1 MLFNGTDTGA
11 PLKHALLSYNI
22 SHGLSIHIFGKIA
35 KTTTKIQEKEKSM
48 IGKYR
53 MRTDLAMENQE
64 KFERDHVE
72 ISGVEIEKKK
82 RKAEIQTTIVKITSE
97 QGAKMMGKPKG
108 TYVTIEAPLLLTAD
122 EEESR
127 KAAEEFSHCLMEMVP
142 EVCGSVLVAGL
153 GNRGITPDALGP
165 ETVEQLNVTRHLVRT
180 YGKKGR
186 EVSALAP
193 GVMAQTGMEAVEI
206 LRGTAEQTHPDVI
219 LAVDALAACSI
230 HRLNCTI
237 QLADTGIWPG
247 SGVGNHRNALNQE
260 TLGVP
265 VIGIGVPTVVGA
277 GTIVHDAVAGVLES
291 LEESEM
297 DEFLGEVISPAL
309 ESLYVTT
316 KEIDEMVRR
325 LAGVLAA
332 GMNQAFSGEL

>member
-1 MLFNGTDTGA
+1 
-11 PLKHALLSYNI
+11 
-22 SHGLSIHIFGKIA
+22 
-35 KTTTKIQEKEKSM
+35 M

-142 EVCGSVLVAGL
+142 EACGSVLVAGL

-180 YGKKGR
+180 YGKKGW

-193 GVMAQTGMEAVEI
+193 GVMAQTC
-206 LRGTAEQTHPDVI
+206 
-219 LAVDALAACSI
+219 ALSARSI
-230 HRLNCTI
+230 
-237 QLADTGIWPG
+237 
-247 SGVGNHRNALNQE
+247 S
-260 TLGVP
+260 
-265 VIGIGVPTVVGA
+265 
-277 GTIVHDAVAGVLES
+277 
-291 LEESEM
+291 
-297 DEFLGEVISPAL
+297 
-309 ESLYVTT
+309 
-316 KEIDEMVRR
+316 
-325 LAGVLAA
+325 
-332 GMNQAFSGEL
+332 

>member
-1 MLFNGTDTGA
+1 
-11 PLKHALLSYNI
+11 
-22 SHGLSIHIFGKIA
+22 
-35 KTTTKIQEKEKSM
+35 M

-82 RKAEIQTTIVKITSE
+82 KKGGNSDNHCENHIGAGCKNDGKAERDVCDDRSAAAFDGRRGGE
-97 QGAKMMGKPKG
+97 PESSGGVFPLSDGNGA
-108 TYVTIEAPLLLTAD
+108 
-122 EEESR
+122 
-127 KAAEEFSHCLMEMVP
+127 
-142 EVCGSVLVAGL
+142 GSVRIRSCGRPWQPRHHAGCARA
-153 GNRGITPDALGP
+153 GDGGAA
-165 ETVEQLNVTRHLVRT
+165 NVTRHLVRT

>member
-22 SHGLSIHIFGKIA
+22 SHGLSIHIFEKIA

-72 ISGVEIEKKK
+72 IPGVEIEKKK

-142 EVCGSVLVAGL
+142 EACGSVLVAGL

-165 ETVEQLNVTRHLVRT
+165 
-180 YGKKGR
+180 
-186 EVSALAP
+186 SALAP

>member
-22 SHGLSIHIFGKIA
+22 SHGLSIHIFEKIA
-35 KTTTKIQEKEKSM
+35 ETTTKIQEKEKSM

-142 EVCGSVLVAGL
+142 EACGSVLVAGL

-180 YGKKGR
+180 YGKKG
-186 EVSALAP
+186 
-193 GVMAQTGMEAVEI
+193 G
-206 LRGTAEQTHPDVI
+206 
-219 LAVDALAACSI
+219 
-230 HRLNCTI
+230 
-237 QLADTGIWPG
+237 
-247 SGVGNHRNALNQE
+247 
-260 TLGVP
+260 
-265 VIGIGVPTVVGA
+265 
-277 GTIVHDAVAGVLES
+277 
-291 LEESEM
+291 
-297 DEFLGEVISPAL
+297 
-309 ESLYVTT
+309 
-316 KEIDEMVRR
+316 K
-325 LAGVLAA
+325 
-332 GMNQAFSGEL
+332 

>member
-1 MLFNGTDTGA
+1 
-11 PLKHALLSYNI
+11 
-22 SHGLSIHIFGKIA
+22 
-35 KTTTKIQEKEKSM
+35 M

-142 EVCGSVLVAGL
+142 EACGSVLVAGL

-193 GVMAQTGMEAVEI
+193 GVMAQTGMETVEI
-206 LRGTAEQTHPDVI
+206 IRGVVEEQSQGTTVSEEDKSFIAEFYKYSFVGVMLDWIRRGMTADPRVLTEKI
-219 LAVDALAACSI
+219 SAAMRGSI
-230 HRLNCTI
+230 ANAI
-237 QLADTGIWPG
+237 
-247 SGVGNHRNALNQE
+247 RNFSE
-260 TLGVP
+260 T
-265 VIGIGVPTVVGA
+265 
-277 GTIVHDAVAGVLES
+277 E
-291 LEESEM
+291 
-297 DEFLGEVISPAL
+297 
-309 ESLYVTT
+309 
-316 KEIDEMVRR
+316 
-325 LAGVLAA
+325 
-332 GMNQAFSGEL
+332 

>member
-22 SHGLSIHIFGKIA
+22 SHGLSIHIFEKIA

-72 ISGVEIEKKK
+72 IPGVEIEKKK

-127 KAAEEFSHCLMEMVP
+127 KAAERR
-142 EVCGSVLVAGL
+142 AG
-153 GNRGITPDALGP
+153 
-165 ETVEQLNVTRHLVRT
+165 
-180 YGKKGR
+180 K
-186 EVSALAP
+186 
-193 GVMAQTGMEAVEI
+193 
-206 LRGTAEQTHPDVI
+206 
-219 LAVDALAACSI
+219 
-230 HRLNCTI
+230 
-237 QLADTGIWPG
+237 
-247 SGVGNHRNALNQE
+247 
-260 TLGVP
+260 
-265 VIGIGVPTVVGA
+265 
-277 GTIVHDAVAGVLES
+277 
-291 LEESEM
+291 
-297 DEFLGEVISPAL
+297 
-309 ESLYVTT
+309 
-316 KEIDEMVRR
+316 
-325 LAGVLAA
+325 
-332 GMNQAFSGEL
+332 